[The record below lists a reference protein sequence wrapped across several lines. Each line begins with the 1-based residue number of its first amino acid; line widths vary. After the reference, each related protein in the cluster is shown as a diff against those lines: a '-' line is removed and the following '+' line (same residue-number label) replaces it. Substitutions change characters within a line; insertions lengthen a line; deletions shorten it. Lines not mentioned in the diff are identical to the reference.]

1 MKKNILIAMLLTFS
15 MFFQTFADISHYKNN
30 KDIPKYKA
38 YIEQRAESF
47 FSEKNLFDKIDLLV
61 KVSSLLETY
70 EEKKNLSKSEENI
83 VIFLYALDEYI
94 REDIGERIELKKEQI
109 TIRVIDDKRCVNCH
123 TESIVSQLEVM
134 SFLEGATYVRE
145 DFSDSNVREYLED
158 NGITNLPAV
167 IFDTNTLNDEGQI
180 TPFLQILPDG
190 NYSLAL
196 GANFD
201 PFEERSDRGF
211 KIIDMDTLREIQDA
225 SYILGNQNAEILW
238 LEYSD
243 LECPFCAKL
252 HTSGVLWDL
261 QDEYGN
267 KLQYSLQH
275 FPLSFHESAM
285 NAALALECIWK
296 ENSWAFYD
304 VVEASFEKYNNNN
317 FSLTGFYNI
326 AEQEGIH
333 RENLK
338 TCVSERRYKQ
348 KVEEQMSVWQN
359 TFNITWTPGNVL
371 INTKTWEYEILS
383 GAYPYEPFKQII
395 DRLLK

>member
-1 MKKNILIAMLLTFS
+1 MKKSIFIAVLIIFS

-47 FSEKNLFDKIDLLV
+47 FLEKTLFEKIDLLV

-70 EEKKNLSKSEENI
+70 EWKDTLSKSEENI

-94 REDIGERIELKKEQI
+94 REDIGEHIEPEKEQI
-109 TIRVIDDKRCVNCH
+109 TIRVIDDKRCINCH
-123 TESIVSQLEVM
+123 TESIVSQLKVM

-158 NGITNLPAV
+158 NGIANLPAV
-167 IFDTNTLNDEGQI
+167 IFDTNTLNDGGQI

-196 GANFD
+196 GASFD
-201 PFEERSDRGF
+201 PFEERSERGF
-211 KIIDMDTLREIQDA
+211 KIIDMDTLKEIQDT
-225 SYILGNQNAEILW
+225 SYILGDSDAEILW

-243 LECPFCAKL
+243 LECPFCARL

-275 FPLSFHESAM
+275 FPLSFHENAM

-296 ENSWAFYD
+296 EDAWAFYD
-304 VVEASFEKYNNNN
+304 VVEASFEKYDSNN

-326 AEQEGIH
+326 AEKEGIN

-338 TCVSERRYKQ
+338 TCVSERKYKQ
-348 KVEEQMSVWQN
+348 KVEAQMSVGQN
-359 TFNITWTPGNVL
+359 TFHITGTPGNVL
-371 INTKTWEYEILS
+371 INTKTWEYEILW
-383 GAYPYEPFKQII
+383 GAYPYENFKQII